1 MHGSVTETTLVACRV
16 SARAGAAVSPARN
29 LDVLTERASQLV
41 LTPRRT
47 RVLGMAAA
55 ALVVAAIVGLIAL
68 PTGASSAA
76 AVVPADERVV
86 AAATVRGARV
96 MVLARRERVH
106 LFVAYERNGG
116 WHGVEVQAPPAD
128 SAVAW
133 AATRGGSGVPP
144 LSAVYGRATASR
156 VQVQWADGSKT
167 DAAVKSGTWLV
178 TRPGHVR
185 SKSVTVLAADGTV
198 VSTVEGP

>member
-1 MHGSVTETTLVACRV
+1 LA
-16 SARAGAAVSPARN
+16 
-29 LDVLTERASQLV
+29 ERASQLV
-41 LTPRRT
+41 LTPRRE
-47 RVLGMAAA
+47 RVLGFTVA
-55 ALVVAAIVGLIAL
+55 ALLVAAVVGLLVL

-76 AVVPADERVV
+76 AVGPAEERVE
-86 AAATVRGARV
+86 ATATVRGARV
-96 MVLARRERVH
+96 MVLSRRGRIH

-156 VQVQWADGSKT
+156 VQVQWADDSKT
-167 DAAVKSGTWLV
+167 DAAVANGTWLV

-198 VSTVEGP
+198 VSTIQGP

>member
-1 MHGSVTETTLVACRV
+1 MHGSVTKTTLAACRV
-16 SARAGAAVSPARN
+16 GARAVAAFAPARN
-29 LDVLTERASQLV
+29 LDALDERGSQLV

-47 RVLGMAAA
+47 RVIGMVVA
-55 ALVVAAIVGLIAL
+55 ALMVAAIVGLFVL

-76 AVVPADERVV
+76 AVVPAGERVV
-86 AAATVRGARV
+86 VATTVRGARV
-96 MVLARRERVH
+96 MVLARRERIH
-106 LFVAYERNGG
+106 LFVAYERSGG

-144 LSAVYGRATASR
+144 LSAVYGRASASR
-156 VQVQWADGSKT
+156 VQVQWADDSKT
-167 DAAVKSGTWLV
+167 EAAVTNGTWLV

-198 VSTVEGP
+198 VSTVAGP